1 MDAASYIAAA
11 GMKTSYEAVNVA
23 SNNLANANSP
33 GFKAD
38 RPFYRLLQ
46 EQVELSGSRMAGT
59 STDFSAGTMKTT
71 GNPLDLAIEGDGFFS
86 IRTPN
91 GTQYTR
97 NGNFSISQTG
107 ELVTQEGFAVLD
119 NRGQTIPIIREAG
132 APNEVSISKTGEIMV
147 DQQIVATLGIYRFD
161 DTATLSKEGDLAW
174 STDSQPRTVANPMV
188 EQGTLEQSN
197 VNTIRAMLD
206 LVEMNRV
213 FEINQRTIRT
223 LMNSINRRAITEIA
237 AQA

>member
-11 GMKTSYEAVNVA
+11 GMKTAYSAVNVA
-23 SNNLANANSP
+23 TNNLANANSP
-33 GFKAD
+33 GFKVD

-59 STDFSAGTMKTT
+59 STDFRPGTMKTT
-71 GNPLDLAIEGDGFFS
+71 GNALDLAIEGDGFFS

-91 GTQYTR
+91 GTRYTR
-97 NGNFSISQTG
+97 NGNFSISQAG
-107 ELVTQEGFAVLD
+107 DLVTQEGFAVLD

-132 APNEVSISKTGEIMV
+132 APNQVSVSKAGEIAV
-147 DQQIVATLGIYRFD
+147 DEQIVATLGIYRFD
-161 DTATLSKEGDLAW
+161 DLASLSKEGDLAW
-174 STDSQPRTVANPMV
+174 STGAQPRRVATPMV

-197 VNTIRAMLD
+197 VNTVRAMID
-206 LVEMNRV
+206 LVEMSRV
-213 FEINQRTIRT
+213 FELNQRTVRT
-223 LMNSINRRAITEIA
+223 LMNSVNRSAISTIA